1 MITFPLPFMSL
12 SLKSAFLFPF
22 TIALSFASFAQGSNF
37 ATYQEALSWL
47 RSSAQD
53 LPTAV
58 PVFDQYIEKAIGEG
72 HQDSAALLTHYK
84 AVKYYRIAIDS
95 ALAINAV
102 AINMREAL
110 KDIQGTALSRYN
122 QALFYQAKGDPLAS
136 AAQLEE
142 ILNLGFSEEN
152 SMFVNSSYRL
162 SQGERERGDYE
173 RALHYLGLA
182 YQPLQKTGLTT
193 TKDSSNLAL
202 LDHAYAT
209 IYNQMTDST
218 LAEKAKTHL
227 LNEVNL
233 YRALGAENK
242 LAPAYFELGSAYEN
256 LHQYDSAITFFQKA
270 EEAYAALGD
279 DEMVNNAQNNL
290 SIPYRKLGDY
300 SAAIHLLKNS
310 LNRHIDIQGTGPHP
324 DKARLHDN
332 LGEVYLAQG
341 QLSQAIE
348 HFQQAIANVCAFK
361 EAGDI
366 TQNPSRT
373 AIENNNEKGDLLT
386 YLRDKA
392 RCWKAF
398 YTQNGDSK
406 DLQNALEVLKLADYL
421 VDLMRAEHLDQ
432 DSKLFW
438 REQVH
443 GIYEEGLAICYL
455 LQDAQQAYY
464 FLEKSRAVLLLDA
477 LVEADTR
484 QWIAPELAATE
495 NEINQSIIALREQ
508 LKEGELNPT
517 LQKELLDQQKALQG
531 LREKIR
537 QAYPAYY
544 DLRYKTTQVA
554 LDDFQSLLAQDQAVI
569 QFFYGEDAIYAL
581 SLQANKLHLSRFSKN
596 TVSPLIWDYLAFF
609 EGASAILN
617 QPKSYQVVAHQL
629 FQALLG
635 PIQLDDQ
642 IQRLTLMLDG
652 VLHNLPFEALITT
665 VTEGSAMGQWAYLH
679 QQYQLNYAYSA
690 TILAKQMATDGGNT
704 AAPGTILAMAPFAA
718 QSTAAWPALTF
729 SQEELKQIAAR
740 IDGDFLYDT
749 AASSKA
755 FIELAASHSV
765 LHLSTHASVNDKEGQ
780 PYIDFGDEKV
790 YLPRLYQ
797 LRLPAQLVVL
807 SACQTSL
814 GELKRGE
821 GVMSLNRGFTYA
833 GAKSLISSL
842 WKVNDRATA
851 QIFAAFYKRLSE
863 GASKASALHEA
874 KANYLANVSVPDEEK
889 SPYYWAGFI
898 QYGDDSPLV
907 LAVPKSP
914 NWHWA
919 GYVLV
924 VLFLGFLLGQFRRK
938 SAA

>member
-1 MITFPLPFMSL
+1 MSL

-22 TIALSFASFAQGSNF
+22 ILALSFSCFAQAPNF
-37 ATYQEALSWL
+37 STYEAALAWL

-53 LPTAV
+53 LPTAA
-58 PVFDQYIEKAIGEG
+58 PIFDQYIEKAIGEG
-72 HQDSAALLTHYK
+72 QRDSAALLTHYK
-84 AVKYYRIAIDS
+84 AVKYYRVDIDS
-95 ALAINAV
+95 PLVINELAIA
-102 AINMREAL
+102 MREAL
-110 KDIQGTALSRYN
+110 KDIKATALSRYN
-122 QALFYQAKGDPLAS
+122 QALFYRAKGDPVAS

-142 ILNLGFSEEN
+142 VLNLGFSEEN
-152 SMFVNSSYRL
+152 TMFVNSSYRL
-162 SQGERERGDYE
+162 SQGERDRGDYE
-173 RALHYLGLA
+173 RALHYLDLA
-182 YQPLQKTGLTT
+182 YQPLQEIGLKT

-218 LAEKAKTHL
+218 LAVKAKSHL
-227 LNEVNL
+227 LNEVTL
-233 YRALGAENK
+233 YRALGADNK

-256 LHQYDSAITFFQKA
+256 LHQYDSAIVFFHRA

-290 SIPYRKLGDY
+290 SIPYRKLGNY
-300 SAAIHLLKNS
+300 NAAIQLLKNS
-310 LNRHIDIQGTGPHP
+310 LSRHIEIQGAGPHP
-324 DKARLHDN
+324 AKARLHDN

-341 QLSQAIE
+341 QLQQAIGQ
-348 HFQQAIANVCAFK
+348 FQQAIANVCAL
-361 EAGDI
+361 AIPGDM
-366 TQNPSRT
+366 TQNPSLLEL
-373 AIENNNEKGDLLT
+373 ENNTEKEDLLT

-398 YTQNGDSK
+398 YTQNGNNK

-443 GIYEEGLAICYL
+443 QIYEEGLAICYL
-455 LQDAQQAYY
+455 LKDAEQAYY

-484 QWIAPELAATE
+484 QWIAPELAETE
-495 NEINQSIIALREQ
+495 NEINQSMIALREQ
-508 LKEGELNPT
+508 LKEGQLNPS

-537 QAYPAYY
+537 QSYPAYY
-544 DLRYKTTQVA
+544 DLRYKTTQIA
-554 LDDFQSLLAQDQAVI
+554 LDTFQALLAEDQAVI

-581 SLQANKLHLSRFSKN
+581 SLQVSDLRLLRFPKN
-596 TVSPLIWDYLAFF
+596 TVNPLIWEYLSFF

-617 QPKSYQVVAHQL
+617 APKAYQTVAHQL
-629 FQALLG
+629 FQALLA
-635 PIQLDDQ
+635 PIELNSDVR
-642 IQRLTLMLDG
+642 RLTLMLDG
-652 VLHNLPFEALITT
+652 VLHNLPFEALLTNI
-665 VTEGSAMGQWAYLH
+665 EEKASMGQWAYLH
-679 QQYQLNYAYSA
+679 QKYELSHAYSA
-690 TILAKQMATDGGNT
+690 TILAKQMANDNGST
-704 AAPGTILAMAPFAA
+704 ATPGTILAMAPFAE
-718 QSTAAWPALTF
+718 QSTTTWPSLTF
-729 SQEELKQIAAR
+729 SQEELKQIAGL
-740 IDGDFLYDT
+740 IDGEFLFDA
-749 AASSKA
+749 AASRTA
-755 FIELAASHSV
+755 FMESASSYAV
-765 LHLSTHASVNDKEGQ
+765 LHLSTHASVNAKEGQ
-780 PYIDFGDEKV
+780 PYIDFGEEKV
-790 YLPRLYQ
+790 YLSRLYQ

-851 QIFAAFYKRLSE
+851 QIFAAFYQQLSK
-863 GASKASALHEA
+863 GASKASALHQA
-874 KANYLANVSVPDEEK
+874 KSNYLAKNSVPDEEK

-898 QYGDDSPLV
+898 QYGDDSPLILATPKSKVWSWTGYGV
-907 LAVPKSP
+907 LALFLIFLFGRFRPKST
-914 NWHWA
+914 A
-919 GYVLV
+919 
-924 VLFLGFLLGQFRRK
+924 
-938 SAA
+938 S